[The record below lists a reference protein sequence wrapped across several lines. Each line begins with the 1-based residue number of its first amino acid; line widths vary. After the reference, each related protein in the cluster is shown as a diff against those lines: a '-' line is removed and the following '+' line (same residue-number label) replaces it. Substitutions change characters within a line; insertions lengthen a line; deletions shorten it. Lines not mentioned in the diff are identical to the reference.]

1 MKETLT
7 DISPGNPATREGTA
21 ISIGFDKASR
31 LESVFGHYLEFL
43 NRQPLD
49 PPPPLRETLGA
60 TATSLQSPRSSSFTP
75 TFCAPPIRPRR
86 HP

>member
-49 PPPPLRETLGA
+49 PPPL
-60 TATSLQSPRSSSFTP
+60 
-75 TFCAPPIRPRR
+75 
-86 HP
+86 